1 MRAARATIGGI
12 VGALGFDRAE
22 SHGLLPH
29 RWVARGRQRELNI
42 AEHDTRNL
50 VRSDLGY
57 RVVRMIP
64 GLRFQPGLFEC
75 SARHD
80 PHLHSAKR
88 PVQTTRLH
96 CRTSISYA
104 LLTQLLSVPLDVES
118 ERKE

>member
-12 VGALGFDRAE
+12 VGALGFDQAE

-50 VRSDLGY
+50 VRSDPRY

-64 GLRFQPGLFEC
+64 GLHLQRGLLNAQHATILTFTLR
-75 SARHD
+75 SDRSRQRA
-80 PHLHSAKR
+80 
-88 PVQTTRLH
+88 
-96 CRTSISYA
+96 SIA
-104 LLTQLLSVPLDVES
+104 
-118 ERKE
+118 ERQFRMHYSLNY